1 MLVIIENVRD
11 ICNPFMLTKGVENYV
26 NYCKETANSLN
37 SFKCENYYTDKTICI
52 VQAEIDVITLMAKN
66 RHPNIATYWK
76 KLSNLIPSLETVLD
90 KESSWD
96 ELVDA
101 HKKAEMILEGKKE
114 IEEKPETWDVKF
126 YDSEEDDIN
135 TQFSKYCTRSEIA
148 RIIDNLNAENQVE
161 GHYYAVMA

>member
-1 MLVIIENVRD
+1 MLVVIENVRD

-26 NYCKETANSLN
+26 NYCKETSKSLET
-37 SFKCENYYTDKTICI
+37 FECENYYTDDTIRIIQSYIEAIILFAEKQHPCI
-52 VQAEIDVITLMAKN
+52 L
-66 RHPNIATYWK
+66 TYWNTLK
-76 KLSNLIPSLETVLD
+76 KLIPILETILD

-101 HKKAEMILEGKKE
+101 HKKAEMILKGIKE